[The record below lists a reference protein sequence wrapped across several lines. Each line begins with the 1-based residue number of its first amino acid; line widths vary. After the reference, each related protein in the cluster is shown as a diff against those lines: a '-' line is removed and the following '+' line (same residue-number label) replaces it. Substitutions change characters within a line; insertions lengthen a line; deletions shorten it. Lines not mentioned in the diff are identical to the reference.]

1 MNAEKKALEKYPI
14 ISRPSIIDSN
24 KMVDVN
30 ATSRKRYLE
39 AYEEGVKDTL
49 DKVCRLL
56 RDSVT
61 IDKKV
66 ETAENGEPMA
76 DSYIDFAMERLKAAD
91 QVVEDFMR
99 RIKEMD

>member
-1 MNAEKKALEKYPI
+1 M
-14 ISRPSIIDSN
+14 
-24 KMVDVN
+24 
-30 ATSRKRYLE
+30 
-39 AYEEGVKDTL
+39 
-49 DKVCRLL
+49 L

-66 ETAENGEPMA
+66 ETNEAGEPMA

-91 QVVEDFMR
+91 QVVKDFMR

>member
-1 MNAEKKALEKYPI
+1 
-14 ISRPSIIDSN
+14 
-24 KMVDVN
+24 MVDVN

-91 QVVEDFMR
+91 QVVEDFMQ